1 MQYIA
6 GVRDFTLEYPTVVT
20 LGKFDGLHR
29 GHRKLLDAVFRYRE
43 KGYRTAVFTF
53 QTAPGTLIKG
63 KLQQMITTNE
73 ERRDNLEKAGVDYLV
88 EYPFNEEV
96 AHTAPEDFVR
106 NVLVGQMK
114 AKAIVTGPDFRFGY
128 KRSGDTE
135 YLRKMAPVFGYEYE
149 MVDKLM
155 DGDREISSTYIREE
169 LAAGHIRKANEL
181 LGYTYSV
188 RGTVVHGK
196 RLGRTLGFPTAN
208 IEPGIQK
215 HLPTFGVYLSETVVG
230 DRVYD
235 SLSNIGRKPTVSP
248 DLPVGVETYIY
259 GTHDDIYGKEI
270 EVRML
275 DFFRPEM
282 KFESIEALQA
292 QVLSDKEK
300 GRIMHEE
307 RKKQNIS

>member
-1 MQYIA
+1 MQYFA
-6 GVRDFTLEYPTVVT
+6 GVRDFKLDSPTVVT

-29 GHRKLLDAVFRYRE
+29 GHKKLLEAVFRYKE
-43 KGYRTAVFTF
+43 KGLKTAVFTF
-53 QTAPGTLIKG
+53 ETAPGTLIKG

-73 ERRDNLEKAGVDYLV
+73 ERRDKLEAAGVDYLV

-96 AHTAPEDFVR
+96 AHMAPEEFLR
-106 NVLVGQMK
+106 KVLIEEMQ
-114 AKAIVTGPDFRFGY
+114 AKAIVTGPDFHFGY
-128 KRSGDTE
+128 KRGGDTE
-135 YLRKMAPVFGYEYE
+135 YLRKMAPVFGYEYQV
-149 MVDKLM
+149 VDKLM
-155 DGDREISSTYIREE
+155 DGDREISSTYVREE
-169 LAAGHIRKANEL
+169 LAAGNIRKANEL

-188 RGTVVHGK
+188 RGTVVHGR

-230 DRVYD
+230 DKIYP

-259 GTHDDIYGKEI
+259 GTDADIYGKEI

-282 KFESIEALQA
+282 KFESLEALKA

-300 GRIMHEE
+300 GRIRHEE
-307 RKKQNIS
+307 RKNHH

>member
-1 MQYIA
+1 MQYLS
-6 GVRDFTLEYPTVVT
+6 GVRDFYLDSPTVIT

-29 GHRKLLDAVFRYRE
+29 GHRKLLEAVSAYRE
-43 KGYRTAVFTF
+43 KGLKTAVFTF
-53 QTAPGTLIKG
+53 ETAPGTLIRG

-73 ERRDNLEKAGVDYLV
+73 ERRDKLEAAGVDYLV

-96 AHTAPEDFVR
+96 ARMSPEEFLR
-106 NVLVGQMK
+106 GVLVERMK
-114 AKAIVTGPDFRFGY
+114 AKAIITGPDFHFGY
-128 KRSGDTE
+128 KRGGDPA
-135 YLRKMAPVFGYEYE
+135 YLEKMAPVFGYEYQ
-149 MVDKLM
+149 VVQKLM

-259 GTHDDIYGKEI
+259 GTDADIYGKEI

-282 KFESIEALQA
+282 KFESLDALRT

-300 GRIMHEE
+300 GRIRHAE
-307 RKKQNIS
+307 RKKSL